1 VVRGHINQAS
11 NIPTAEAVVLAM
23 YLMMATIVFSP
34 FITRLARHRQH
45 QTNNAGQALA
55 ADYTALPLFLAL
67 LPLLL
72 AVLYRMIL

>member
-1 VVRGHINQAS
+1 VVRGHANQAS

-23 YLMMATIVFSP
+23 Y

-45 QTNNAGQALA
+45 QTNNAGQALE

-72 AVLYRMIL
+72 AVLHRMTL